1 MPRVTS
7 TALFNAA
14 YIFII
19 DEVDAND
26 CESIFTGPEFSKI
39 KWLRRGSRTQKKI
52 EKIEE

>member
-26 CESIFTGPEFSKI
+26 RESIFTGPEFSESCYSEEEAK
-39 KWLRRGSRTQKKI
+39 LKKN
-52 EKIEE
+52 